1 MTGQMANEPVLA
13 VAQLVANSVAAH
25 VTAQID
31 QMLGPLRSDA
41 LRAQQRWAYSLELAG
56 RQASWQLA
64 QRQRIDSLADA
75 EFRIFSQWGEDGII
89 EWLIQ
94 QLPIAH
100 ETFIEFG
107 VGGYLEANTRFLL
120 TNRNWRGLVLDSSDV
135 LRNIPGEPY
144 YWRHDL
150 IFGVEFITRENIN
163 ELFAKYGFGGEIGLL
178 SIDID
183 GNDLWVLEAITQ
195 VSPAI
200 LVCEYN
206 AMFGDLQ
213 AVSIPY
219 DPAFQIHPSMLY
231 FGASIGA
238 IRRVAER
245 KGYTFVGSGSSGVN
259 AFFVRNDLVHHL
271 DGKLAQ
277 RLAFPTLH
285 RCCVDPA
292 GGFATRSGL
301 ARFELIGDL
310 PVVQLDTGAIAP
322 IGGLGPLFSDGWLH
336 RMGRGLG

>member
-1 MTGQMANEPVLA
+1 MANEPILA
-13 VAQLVANSVAAH
+13 VAQLVANSVAAQC
-25 VTAQID
+25 TAQIE
-31 QMLGPLRSDA
+31 QRLAPLQQNVLA
-41 LRAQQRWAYSLELAG
+41 AQNRWFHALELTG

-64 QRQRIDSLADA
+64 QRQRLDSLADA

-107 VGGYLEANTRFLL
+107 VAAYLEANTRFLL
-120 TNRNWRGLVLDSSDV
+120 TNRNWRGLILDAGDLV
-135 LRNIPGEPY
+135 RQIPGESY

-150 IFGVEFITRENIN
+150 TFGVERVTRENIDA
-163 ELFAKYGFGGEIGLL
+163 LFAKYGFGGEIGLL

-183 GNDLWVLEAITQ
+183 GNDLWVLEAISL

-200 LVCEYN
+200 LICEYN

-213 AVSIPY
+213 PVSVPY
-219 DPAFQIHPSMLY
+219 DPDFQIHDSMIY

-238 IRRVAER
+238 MRRVAER
-245 KGYTFVGSGSSGVN
+245 KGYSFIGTCSNGVN

-277 RLAFPTLH
+277 RIAHPTLH
-285 RCCVDPA
+285 RCCVDEA
-292 GGFATRSGL
+292 GGLATRSGL
-301 ARFELIGDL
+301 ARFDLISDL
-310 PVVQLDTGAIAP
+310 PVVHLDTGTIAP
-322 IGGLGPLFSDGWLH
+322 IGSLGPLFSDAWLH
-336 RMGRGLG
+336 RMGHRSG